1 MKRDQSRYRAIALP
15 DDHPLGPGG
24 SVTVERVREL
34 SATDIAALLRDRTS
48 VPHLVVVD
56 PGLPPHWVPVER
68 THAFWKSEVQP
79 RVADPTVGRWYRDD
93 FPGKYFYRASEWRT
107 GSGGIVV
114 LLDRHH

>member
-1 MKRDQSRYRAIALP
+1 MDRNRLRYRAITLP

-24 SVTVERVREL
+24 SVTVERMRDL
-34 SATDIAALLRDRTS
+34 SATEIAELLRNSTIL
-48 VPHLVVVD
+48 PCFVVVD
-56 PGLPPHWVPVER
+56 AGLPPHWVPVER

-79 RVADPTVGRWYRDD
+79 RVADPAVGRWYRED

-107 GSGGIVV
+107 GSGAIVV